1 MNRNIKI
8 APSLLSADFS
18 KLGEDIKL
26 VEEGGAD
33 VIHYDVMD
41 GHFVPNMTIGP
52 LVLKDIRKCTKLPID
67 VHLMI
72 TNPDQYI
79 PDFAKAGADMIS
91 VHVETCPHLH
101 RTIQLIKEHK
111 CKAGV
116 VLNPHTPL
124 NTLDEILPAL
134 DFVLIMSVN
143 PGFGGQK
150 LIPETLTKIS
160 NLKKILV
167 ERSLNHI
174 EIEIDGGVK
183 LDNIKAVI
191 DAGTDIIVSGSGIYN
206 SPDPKETIRLMKS
219 V

>member
-1 MNRNIKI
+1 MNRTVKI
-8 APSLLSADFS
+8 APSILSADFS
-18 KLGEDIKL
+18 KLGEEIKL
-26 VEEGGAD
+26 VDEGGAD

-72 TNPDQYI
+72 SNPDQYI
-79 PDFAKAGADMIS
+79 ADFAKAGADMIS
-91 VHVETCPHLH
+91 VHQETCPHLH
-101 RTIQLIKEHK
+101 RTIQLIKENN

-124 NTLDEILPAL
+124 NTLDEILPLL

-160 NLKKILV
+160 KLKAILA
-167 ERSLNHI
+167 ERELSHI

-183 LDNIKAVI
+183 IDNIKEVI

-206 SPDPKETIRLMKS
+206 APDPQEMIQRMKRI
-219 V
+219 

>member
-18 KLGEDIKL
+18 RLGEDIRL

-41 GHFVPNMTIGP
+41 GHFVPNLTIGP

-79 PDFAKAGADMIS
+79 PAFAKAGADMIS
-91 VHVETCPHLH
+91 VHIEACTHLH
-101 RTIQLIKEHK
+101 RTVQLIKEHK

-124 NTLDEILPAL
+124 NTLDMILPSL

-150 LIPETLTKIS
+150 LIPETLDKIAG
-160 NLKKILV
+160 LKQTLI
-167 ERSLNHI
+167 ERGLEHI

-183 LDNIKAVI
+183 LDNIKSVI

-206 SPDPKETIRLMKS
+206 TEDPQETIRLMKE